1 MNNEDQVMHQLTGKK
16 IAIVVDDG
24 FEQVELVEPR
34 KALEEAGATTEIVS
48 PQPEIVKAWN
58 HSDWGDKFH
67 VDAAM
72 ENADPSK
79 YDALLLPGGVMN
91 PDKLRHNSKVLQFVR
106 SFANS
111 NKPIAAI
118 CHAPWTLIDAGV
130 VKGRRL
136 TSYESLR
143 TDLKNAG
150 ATWVDEEVVV
160 DDYLVTSRKPT
171 DIPAFKMLEK
181 IEQGNGAA

>member
-1 MNNEDQVMHQLTGKK
+1 
-16 IAIVVDDG
+16 
-24 FEQVELVEPR
+24 
-34 KALEEAGATTEIVS
+34 
-48 PQPEIVKAWN
+48 
-58 HSDWGDKFH
+58 
-67 VDAAM
+67 
-72 ENADPSK
+72 
-79 YDALLLPGGVMN
+79 MN

-118 CHAPWTLIDAGV
+118 CHAPWTLIDAGI

-150 ATWVDEEVVV
+150 ANWVDEEVVV
-160 DDYLVTSRKPT
+160 DDHLQ
-171 DIPAFKMLEK
+171 AH
-181 IEQGNGAA
+181 